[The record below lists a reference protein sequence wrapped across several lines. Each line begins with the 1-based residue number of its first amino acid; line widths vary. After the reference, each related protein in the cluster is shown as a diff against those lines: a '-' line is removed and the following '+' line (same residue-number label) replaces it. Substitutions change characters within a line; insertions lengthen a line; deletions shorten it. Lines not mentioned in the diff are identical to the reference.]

1 MESTVTYIIIAVIMA
16 LVITV
21 YNFKKKQIR
30 YYLLSLQQYPELSI
44 STNIKKTQGKISNI
58 IINITA
64 NKKVILSDVRV
75 ELISKNREF
84 NYYSLQQFLELNN
97 FPSKL
102 DVGSKTEFSIPFDEF
117 KALLMDGEFPFSTYR
132 FMVVSDKEHM
142 YKSHEMGF
150 NKRWVIYRPDTGNY
164 N

>member
-1 MESTVTYIIIAVIMA
+1 MESTVSYILIAVIMA

-30 YYLLSLQQYPELSI
+30 YYLLSLQQYPELDI
-44 STNIKKTQGKISNI
+44 SVNIKKTQGKISDI
-58 IINITA
+58 IIRVTA
-64 NKKVILSDVRV
+64 NKNITLSDVKV
-75 ELISKNREF
+75 ELISKKREF
-84 NYYSLQQFLELNN
+84 NYYSLQKFLVTNTLPLKLN
-97 FPSKL
+97 KA
-102 DVGSKTEFSIPFDEF
+102 DKTEFAIPFDEF

-132 FMVVSDKEHM
+132 FMVVSDTEKTF
-142 YKSHEMGF
+142 KSHEMGF

>member
-1 MESTVTYIIIAVIMA
+1 MA

-30 YYLLSLQQYPELSI
+30 YYLLSLQQYPDLSI
-44 STNIKKTQGKISNI
+44 STNIKKTQGKISDI

-64 NKKVILSDVRV
+64 NKAVILNDVKV
-75 ELISKNREF
+75 ELISKKREF
-84 NYYSLQQFLELNN
+84 NYYSLHQFLKTDD
-97 FPSKL
+97 FPVKL
-102 DVGSKTEFSIPFDEF
+102 GMGSKTEFIIPFNDF
-117 KALLMDGEFPFSTYR
+117 KTLLMDGEFPFSTYR
-132 FMVVSDKEHM
+132 FMVVSSKEHM

>member
-44 STNIKKTQGKISNI
+44 STNIKKTQGKITNI
-58 IINITA
+58 IISITT
-64 NKKVILSDVRV
+64 NKEVILNDVRV
-75 ELISKNREF
+75 ELISKKREF
-84 NYYSLQQFLELNN
+84 NYYSLQQFLKLNN
-97 FPSKL
+97 FPIKL
-102 DVGSKTEFSIPFDEF
+102 EVGSKTEFSISFDDF

-132 FMVVSDKEHM
+132 FMVVSGKEHM